1 MRRLVT
7 VLSLAALSAPVA
19 AHAQIAEVELPPS
32 DVADAGSDVAATDE
46 DAGDIGYDV
55 AVRDDDAEDPAYDD
69 ASPYHDVADDKGD
82 YADASDR
89 VADILDDPARQEDI
103 AAAMSDMMRALMTIR
118 VGPILDAAREVDPR
132 AADDYADVDPDATI
146 GDIASRGDPDY
157 EDRIEDGIRDG
168 TARSGTIVR
177 EFAKMMPT
185 LIAIAKDMGAQA
197 QKAIERERR

>member
-7 VLSLAALSAPVA
+7 LLSLAALTAPVA
-19 AHAQIAEVELPPS
+19 AHAQIAEIELPPS
-32 DVADAGSDVAATDE
+32 DIADTGSDVAAADE
-46 DAGDIGYDV
+46 DAGDTGYDI
-55 AVRDDDAEDPAYDD
+55 AVRDDDAEYPAYDD
-69 ASPYHDVADDKGD
+69 ASPYDDAADDKGD

-89 VADILDDPARQEDI
+89 VADILDDPARQEEI
-103 AAAMSDMMRALMTIR
+103 ADAMSDMMRALMTIR
-118 VGPILDAAREVDPR
+118 VGPIVDAARRIDPD
-132 AADDYADVDPDATI
+132 AEIADADPDATI